1 MIEISCL
8 SAGYPKKP
16 VLQNISLSIPRG
28 KVTALLGPNGCGKT
42 TFLKTLCGI
51 LPADSGKVLLDGTDL
66 LALPSKERAQ
76 KIAYLAQSRQIP
88 EITVERL
95 VLHGRFPYLGYPR
108 RYRAEDHTTARAAM
122 EQMGIFDLADSRLD
136 ALSGGQRQKTY
147 IAMALAQNTPIILLD
162 EPTTYL
168 DISHQLQLLQ
178 LAKQLAR
185 QGKTVVMII
194 HDLSH
199 AMQTA
204 DWLVLMQS
212 GCIVAEGTPEKIYA
226 SGMIDK
232 VFRVKLGRI
241 ARDGL
246 WRYYCEEESK

>member
-28 KVTALLGPNGCGKT
+28 KVTALLGPNCCGKT
-42 TFLKTLCGI
+42 TFLKALCGI

-66 LALPSKERAQ
+66 LSLPSKERAQ

-108 RYRAEDHTTARAAM
+108 RYRAEDHTAARAAM
-122 EQMGIFDLADSRLD
+122 EQMGILDLADSRLE

-162 EPTTYL
+162 EPTTHL

-178 LAKQLAR
+178 MAKQLAR

-212 GCIVAEGTPEKIYA
+212 GCIVAEGTPEKIYD
-226 SGMIDK
+226 SGMIDQ
-232 VFRVKLGRI
+232 VFQVKLDRTASEGT
-241 ARDGL
+241 
-246 WRYYCEEESK
+246 WRYYCEERK